1 MLKFNFNSSLQ
12 AINFNFNRAIINRD
26 LIIVINT
33 NISHNT
39 DLVKDSMVIS
49 YMEVN
54 MGLKTYIG
62 SFDYCINFILFD
74 FHP

>member
-12 AINFNFNRAIINRD
+12 AINFNRAIINRD

-49 YMEVN
+49 YTEVN

-62 SFDYCINFILFD
+62 SFDYYINFILFD